1 MELLCRDT
9 LSRGFEIL
17 ELTPSEASP
26 PCPAD
31 LMVDMKPL
39 DRWKSWKISR
49 VTGSSVV
56 PVGQGM
62 QLEGWI
68 RGGRDVWQIT
78 QILVLANRNIR
89 NGYRVDQREYK
100 DNRGMISICP
110 FLICFSFPCCGSPI
124 HIFGGNGQFP
134 SDGEGQSRLHEGT
147 STAPSPGV
155 QSLSGVRVP
164 PKKKCTSVIFYYTP
178 THERIIL

>member
-56 PVGQGM
+56 PVGEGRAAVRDRYGM
-62 QLEGWI
+62 Y
-68 RGGRDVWQIT
+68 V
-78 QILVLANRNIR
+78 
-89 NGYRVDQREYK
+89 
-100 DNRGMISICP
+100 
-110 FLICFSFPCCGSPI
+110 
-124 HIFGGNGQFP
+124 
-134 SDGEGQSRLHEGT
+134 GE
-147 STAPSPGV
+147 A
-155 QSLSGVRVP
+155 
-164 PKKKCTSVIFYYTP
+164 KA
-178 THERIIL
+178 